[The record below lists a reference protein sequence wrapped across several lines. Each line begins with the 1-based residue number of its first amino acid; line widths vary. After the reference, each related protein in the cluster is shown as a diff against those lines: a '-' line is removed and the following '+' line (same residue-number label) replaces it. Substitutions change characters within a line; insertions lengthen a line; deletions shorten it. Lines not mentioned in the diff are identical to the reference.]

1 MSRSLAR
8 KGVNSSDVSN
18 GASVVETHTAVLFF
32 LGDRV
37 YKLKKPVDLGFLDFS
52 TPEARLQACR
62 GEVELNRRLAPDVY
76 LGVADIVGVDG
87 TMCDHV
93 VVMKRLSPDRR
104 LSACVERGE
113 DVDEAVR
120 HVARDIARLHESTPP
135 DPAFAAVASVARVRR
150 NWDDNFDAMRPFVGP
165 VFTDAATARS
175 QALVHTYLDGRARL
189 FERRIEL
196 GRVRDGHG
204 DLQADDIFLLDD
216 GPRILDCL
224 EFSDELRWGDVLND
238 VSFLAM
244 DLERLGRPGLARRF
258 LAWHREFTMDTWPA
272 SLAQHYIAY
281 RAHVRAKVNAI
292 RFGQGDVA
300 AAPQARK
307 LLDLSVAHLEEGRIR
322 LVLIGGA
329 PGTGKSALAEALAAE
344 APLVVIRSDEL
355 REGAASPTPSA
366 YGEGRYA
373 PSAVAAN
380 YDRMLER
387 ARTML
392 ELGES
397 VVLDASWSSQG
408 ERQRA
413 RDVAQSTASELIE
426 LRCDAPP
433 EVAAER
439 IRVRRDYGLDPSEAT
454 PAVADEMRHRFE
466 PWPEAIV
473 VDTDQPLSKS
483 VAQALDTV
491 S

>member
-1 MSRSLAR
+1 M
-8 KGVNSSDVSN
+8 NSSDLSN
-18 GASVVETHTAVLFF
+18 GAAVVETHTAVLFF
-32 LGDRV
+32 VGDRV

-52 TPEARLQACR
+52 TPEARAQACR
-62 GEVELNRRLAPDVY
+62 REVDLNRRLAPDVY
-76 LGVADIVGVDG
+76 LGVADIVGPDG
-87 TMCDHV
+87 TACDHV
-93 VVMKRLSPDRR
+93 VVMRRLSPERR

-113 DVDEAVR
+113 GVDDAVR

-135 DPAFAAVASVARVRR
+135 DPAFAAVASVSRVRR
-150 NWDDNFDAMRPFVGP
+150 NWDDNFEAMQPFVGP
-165 VFTDAATARS
+165 VFSDAANMRS
-175 QALVHTYLDGRARL
+175 RALVHAYLDGRARL

-216 GPRILDCL
+216 GPRVLDCL

-238 VSFLAM
+238 VAFLAM
-244 DLERLGRPGLARRF
+244 DLERLGRPELARQF
-258 LAWHREFTMDTWPA
+258 LAWHREFTMDTWPV
-272 SLAQHYIAY
+272 SLAHHYIAY

-292 RFGQGDVA
+292 RFGQGDA
-300 AAPQARK
+300 AAAAQARE
-307 LLDLSVAHLEEGRIR
+307 LLDLSVAHLEEGRVR

-329 PGTGKSALAEALAAE
+329 PGTGKSALAAALAAE
-344 APLVVIRSDEL
+344 SPMVVVRSDEL
-355 REGAASPTPSA
+355 REGAASPAPSA

-380 YDRMLER
+380 YERMLER
-387 ARTML
+387 AQTLL

-397 VVLDASWSSQG
+397 VVLDASWSSEV
-408 ERQRA
+408 ERRKA
-413 RDVAQSTASELIE
+413 RQVAHSSASELVE

-439 IRVRRDYGLDPSEAT
+439 IRVRREHGLDPSEAT

-473 VDTDQPLSKS
+473 IDTDQTLSKS
-483 VAQALDTV
+483 AALALDIV
-491 S
+491 SSRSG